1 MSAVLDTVLDAAAAV
16 CLVVGALMSLAA
28 AIGLVRFPDLL
39 TRMHAGTKPQVF
51 GLLLMLTAVALENR
65 DPVMIPLILLGWI
78 FQLLTVPVSAH
89 MVGRSTYRS
98 KHLNRNTL
106 TQDDLQEVLNRA
118 GKSATE
124 SAAEGTVENAA
135 GSAAG
140 SAPGRA
146 ATATPAPSADGRR
159 ADGQQTDG
167 STGTR

>member
-16 CLVVGALMSLAA
+16 CLVGGALMSLAA

-65 DPVMIPLILLGWI
+65 DPVMVPLIALGWI

-89 MVGRSTYRS
+89 MVGRSTYRT
-98 KHLNRNTL
+98 KHLNRTTL
-106 TQDDLQEVLNRA
+106 TQDDLQKVLNRA
-118 GKSATE
+118 
-124 SAAEGTVENAA
+124 AEGGAEGA
-135 GSAAG
+135 GEGISAG
-140 SAPGRA
+140 P
-146 ATATPAPSADGRR
+146 PAPSQDGRQ

-167 STGTR
+167 SAGTR

>member
-65 DPVMIPLILLGWI
+65 DPVMVPLIALGWT

-89 MVGRSTYRS
+89 MVGRSTYRT
-98 KHLNRNTL
+98 KHLNRTTL
-106 TQDDLQEVLNRA
+106 TQDDLQRVLNRSAEA
-118 GKSATE
+118 GAD
-124 SAAEGTVENAA
+124 GA
-135 GSAAG
+135 GEEAVAV
-140 SAPGRA
+140 P
-146 ATATPAPSADGRR
+146 PAPSPDGRR

-167 STGTR
+167 STATG

>member
-1 MSAVLDTVLDAAAAV
+1 MSPVLDTVLDAAAAV
-16 CLVVGALMSLAA
+16 CLVLGALMSLAA

-65 DPVMIPLILLGWI
+65 DPVMIPLIILGWV

-89 MVGRSTYRS
+89 MVGRSTYRT
-98 KHLNRNTL
+98 KHLNRATL

-118 GKSATE
+118 GEQDGGGQA
-124 SAAEGTVENAA
+124 AA
-135 GSAAG
+135 GAALTD
-140 SAPGRA
+140 AALTDAALTDPPG
-146 ATATPAPSADGRR
+146 ADGQH

-167 STGTR
+167 SGRTR

>member
-65 DPVMIPLILLGWI
+65 DPVMVPLIALGWI

-89 MVGRSTYRS
+89 MVGRSTYRT
-98 KHLNRNTL
+98 KHLNRTTL
-106 TQDDLQEVLNRA
+106 TQDDLQKVLNRA
-118 GKSATE
+118 G
-124 SAAEGTVENAA
+124 EGTGEGA
-135 GSAAG
+135 GAG
-140 SAPGRA
+140 L
-146 ATATPAPSADGRR
+146 PAPSPDGRR

-167 STGTR
+167 SAATR

>member
-65 DPVMIPLILLGWI
+65 EPVMIPLIALGWI

-89 MVGRSTYRS
+89 MVGRSTYRT
-98 KHLNRNTL
+98 KHLNRTTL
-106 TQDDLQEVLNRA
+106 TQDDLQKVLNRA
-118 GKSATE
+118 AEGGAEGSAE
-124 SAAEGTVENAA
+124 GVAAEPPV
-135 GSAAG
+135 
-140 SAPGRA
+140 PGQ
-146 ATATPAPSADGRR
+146 DGRR

-167 STGTR
+167 SPGTR

>member
-1 MSAVLDTVLDAAAAV
+1 MSAVLDTALDAAAAV

-65 DPVMIPLILLGWI
+65 DPAMIPLIVLGWT

-89 MVGRSTYRS
+89 MVGRSTYRT
-98 KHLNRNTL
+98 KHLNRTTL
-106 TQDDLQEVLNRA
+106 TQDDLQAVLNRT
-118 GKSATE
+118 GKSTAG
-124 SAAEGTVENAA
+124 ATVEGAA
-135 GSAAG
+135 AV
-140 SAPGRA
+140 P
-146 ATATPAPSADGRR
+146 PAPSPDGRR

-167 STGTR
+167 TAGTR

>member
-51 GLLLMLTAVALENR
+51 GLLLLLTAVALENR
-65 DPVMIPLILLGWI
+65 DPVMIPLIALGWI

-89 MVGRSTYRS
+89 MVGRSTYRT
-98 KHLNRNTL
+98 KHLNRTTL
-106 TQDDLQEVLNRA
+106 TQDDLQKVLNR
-118 GKSATE
+118 SADGAVDGVTE
-124 SAAEGTVENAA
+124 GAAA
-135 GSAAG
+135 GP
-140 SAPGRA
+140 SAPGQ
-146 ATATPAPSADGRR
+146 DGRR
-159 ADGQQTDG
+159 ADEQQTDG

>member
-1 MSAVLDTVLDAAAAV
+1 MLDTVLDAAAAV
-16 CLVVGALMSLAA
+16 CLVLGALMSLAA

-65 DPVMIPLILLGWI
+65 DPVMIPLIILGWV

-89 MVGRSTYRS
+89 MVGRSTYRT
-98 KHLNRNTL
+98 KHLNRATL

-118 GKSATE
+118 GEQDGGGQA
-124 SAAEGTVENAA
+124 AA
-135 GSAAG
+135 GAALTD
-140 SAPGRA
+140 AALTDPPG
-146 ATATPAPSADGRR
+146 ADGQH

-167 STGTR
+167 SGRTR

>member
-51 GLLLMLTAVALENR
+51 GLLLLLTAVALENR
-65 DPVMIPLILLGWI
+65 EPVMIPLIGLGWL

-89 MVGRSTYRS
+89 MVGRSTYRT
-98 KHLNRNTL
+98 KHLNRTTL
-106 TQDDLQEVLNRA
+106 TQDDLQKVLNRA
-118 GKSATE
+118 
-124 SAAEGTVENAA
+124 AEGGGEGMGEGLTA
-135 GSAAG
+135 GS
-140 SAPGRA
+140 
-146 ATATPAPSADGRR
+146 PAPSPDGQH

-167 STGTR
+167 SGRTR

>member
-1 MSAVLDTVLDAAAAV
+1 MLDTVLDAAAAV
-16 CLVVGALMSLAA
+16 CLVLGALMSLAA

-65 DPVMIPLILLGWI
+65 DPVMIPLIILGWV

-89 MVGRSTYRS
+89 MVGRSTYRT
-98 KHLNRNTL
+98 KHLNRATL

-118 GKSATE
+118 GERGGGEPA
-124 SAAEGTVENAA
+124 AAE
-135 GSAAG
+135 
-140 SAPGRA
+140 
-146 ATATPAPSADGRR
+146 PAPAEPALSDAALSDSILTEPPNADGQR

-167 STGTR
+167 SGRTR

>member
-1 MSAVLDTVLDAAAAV
+1 MLDTVLDAAAAV
-16 CLVVGALMSLAA
+16 CLVLGALMSLAA

-65 DPVMIPLILLGWI
+65 DPVMIPLIALGWI

-89 MVGRSTYRS
+89 MVGRSTYRT
-98 KHLNRNTL
+98 KHLNRATL

-118 GKSATE
+118 GE
-124 SAAEGTVENAA
+124 RD
-135 GSAAG
+135 GSEPAVGA
-140 SAPGRA
+140 SAPAG
-146 ATATPAPSADGRR
+146 TPPARTDETRTDEALVDPPAADGQH

-167 STGTR
+167 SGRTR